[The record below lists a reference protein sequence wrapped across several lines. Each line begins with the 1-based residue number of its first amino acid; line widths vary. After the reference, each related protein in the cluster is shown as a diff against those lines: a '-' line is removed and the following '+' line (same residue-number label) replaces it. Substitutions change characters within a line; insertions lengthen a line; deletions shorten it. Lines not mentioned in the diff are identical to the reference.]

1 MHISLP
7 PQEFVILLV
16 DDRPENI
23 MSLEEILTKDGRRFI
38 KAHSGNEALKQVL
51 KNEDIG
57 LIMLDV
63 QMPDMDGFEVAHIL
77 KANSKT
83 KDIAIIFVT
92 AISKDEQF
100 VLKGFEE
107 GAVDYLQ
114 KPLDVNV
121 TRAKVN
127 VFERLYFTQ
136 LNLQQS
142 LSEVERINKQLERFV
157 FIVSH
162 DLKSPLASITMLAE
176 LLQHDVR
183 VADES
188 ELSEQVGIISSAA
201 NRLSAMIISI
211 LEYSRQSLS
220 QQTIE
225 EVNTY
230 RLVSETVELLYL
242 PKCFSVA
249 ICESLPTLLTRK
261 IKLQQ
266 VLQNLISNA
275 VKYNDK
281 KDPQVEIGAVDKGNW
296 YEFYVKDNGQGISK
310 KDHARIFNMFETTE
324 NQTQTDSSTGIGLN
338 LLKILVEEQGGRI
351 WVDSV
356 REKGSTFYFEWMK
369 KPRQLPL

>member
-1 MHISLP
+1 MPISTP
-7 PQEFVILLV
+7 QQEFVILLV

-23 MSLEEILTKDGRRFI
+23 LALEEILTKEGRRFI

-83 KDIAIIFVT
+83 TDIAIIFVT
-92 AISKDEQF
+92 AISTDEQY

-114 KPLDVNV
+114 KPLDVNI

-127 VFERLYFTQ
+127 VFERLYLAQ
-136 LNLQQS
+136 HSLRHS

-162 DLKSPLASITMLAE
+162 DLKSPLASISMLAD
-176 LLQHDVR
+176 LLQLDER

-188 ELSEQVGIISSAA
+188 ELSENVKIIATAA
-201 NRLSAMIISI
+201 NRLSDMIISI
-211 LEYSRQSLS
+211 LEYSRTSHA
-220 QQTIE
+220 QQTVE

-230 RLVSETVELLYL
+230 QLVSEIVEVSFL
-242 PKCFSVA
+242 PKNFTVT
-249 ICESLPTLLTRK
+249 IQQDMPVLHTRK

-281 KDPQVEIGAVDKGNW
+281 KEAFIEIGVVDKGNW
-296 YEFYVKDNGQGISK
+296 YEFFVKDNGPGISK
-310 KDHARIFNMFETTE
+310 KDHARIFNVFETTE
-324 NQTQTDSSTGIGLN
+324 NKTNKDSSTGVGLN
-338 LLKILVEEQGGRI
+338 LLKVLVEEQGGRI
-351 WVDSV
+351 WVDSAPG
-356 REKGSTFYFEWMK
+356 EGSTFYFEWVK
-369 KPRQLPL
+369 KTGEV